1 MTFDPHDSSTDTW
14 DSHASDVV
22 RNPTLSRPTAL
33 SGRSI
38 SILADLGMS
47 DAQIAR
53 YFQVSQDRVISLR
66 RYYGL
71 G

>member
-1 MTFDPHDSSTDTW
+1 MTFDPHDSTTDTW
-14 DSHASDVV
+14 ESHASDKVHDPA
-22 RNPTLSRPTAL
+22 RMRRPPLT
-33 SGRSI
+33 GQSI

-53 YFQVSQDRVISLR
+53 YFHVSPDRVVSLR

-71 G
+71 D